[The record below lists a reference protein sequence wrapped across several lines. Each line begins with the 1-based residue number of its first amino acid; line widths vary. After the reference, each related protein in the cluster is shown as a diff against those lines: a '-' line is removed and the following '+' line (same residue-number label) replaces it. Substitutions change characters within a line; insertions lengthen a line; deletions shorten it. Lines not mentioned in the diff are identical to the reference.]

1 MKLNSCFPARNRC
14 NEIATTIF
22 YQQVTEG
29 QLIKKEP
36 IHEGILRENLN
47 RASTP
52 QDSAGK
58 KTIRKE
64 KGKMS
69 AIDAKCATV

>member
-1 MKLNSCFPARNRC
+1 MKLNSRFPARNIC
-14 NEIATTIF
+14 NEIATMIF

-36 IHEGILRENLN
+36 IKEGVLRENLN
-47 RASTP
+47 SASTP

-58 KTIRKE
+58 NPIRKE
-64 KGKMS
+64 KIS
-69 AIDAKCATV
+69 AIKAKCAIV